1 MFFLSS
7 KPSQIIT
14 IWFGMGKYPF
24 GGFLTRFPPSC
35 MQDQAKH
42 EEEKKHTS
50 SSALHLSY
58 PIYVP
63 CPDVGDVGMSGFV
76 SKLGTPKPLCFLN
89 SLGPSLRNPNRRS
102 N

>member
-14 IWFGMGKYPF
+14 IWLGMGKYPF

-42 EEEKKHTS
+42 QEEKKTYKFLCS
-50 SSALHLSY
+50 TPFLSY
-58 PIYVP
+58 LCSLPGCGGCGYVR
-63 CPDVGDVGMSGFV
+63 VRVKIGYT
-76 SKLGTPKPLCFLN
+76 KTPML
-89 SLGPSLRNPNRRS
+89 SQ
-102 N
+102 